1 MSPGPSFLYLH
12 GFASSTASTKAR
24 AFVAWG
30 QESGIDVKA
39 LDLRTPSL
47 EHLRFSAMKARVH
60 EAIDSGGPRNRVV
73 LVGSSLGGLTALRVA
88 ENEPRVAAVFLMA
101 PALRLAEQWR
111 VRLGEEAWARWR
123 ETNAFEVTD
132 HATNEK
138 TTVDFRFVEELAE
151 LDSGDPDV
159 RVPTCIV
166 HGTRDDVVDIER
178 SRLYVSERSHAHLV
192 EVDDGHELN
201 ASLPRIR
208 AAASTFLRP
217 FGIQ

>member
-1 MSPGPSFLYLH
+1 MSPGPTFLYLH
-12 GFASSTASTKAR
+12 GFASSAASTKAR

-30 QESGIDVKA
+30 LEHGVDVQA
-39 LDLRTPSL
+39 LDLRAPSL
-47 EHLRFSAMKARVH
+47 EHLRFSAIKARVH
-60 EAIDSGGPRNRVV
+60 AAIGAGGPRNRVV

-88 ENEPRVAAVFLMA
+88 EEEPRVAAVFLMA
-101 PALRLAEQWR
+101 PALRLVEQWR
-111 VRLGEEAWARWR
+111 ARLGEAAWTRWR

-132 HATNEK
+132 YATNRK
-138 TTVDFRFVEELAE
+138 TNVDFRFVEELAE

-159 RVPTCIV
+159 RVPMCIV

-178 SRLYVSERSHAHLV
+178 SRLYVSERRHARLV

-201 ASLPRIR
+201 DSLSRIR
-208 AAASTFLRP
+208 AEASTFLRP